1 MDEPESGTAPVRP
14 RPKGKPATSRKGARP
29 SQPKG
34 NGAARAKKKKR
45 KRYSPFM
52 RLVRGL
58 MLILSIAS
66 VVALIAT
73 AYAGN
78 VSPLKYGGLWGILPL
93 CFPGC
98 LCCYA
103 ALMALQVFWHWRGFV
118 IMSAGMLACAGPAL
132 DVCPLNVGFGE
143 RKAPE
148 GAETF
153 TLLSYNIHNFWETRD
168 SADSRIPNRG
178 LQYVLDS
185 GADIVCLQEADAIS
199 VSRSLNI
206 TAEQVQRLH
215 ALYPYVIISGSAQA
229 VLSKFPIEPIHLV
242 VSRSEFDDADL
253 AAYRVT
259 LPGGK
264 IVSLFNV
271 HLQSLALN
279 ENDRQLYRKLTDLE
293 KQDLTSVRVQLVEKL
308 RHANIERARQA
319 QALLRFIRH
328 YGGPDVLICGDF
340 NDVAT
345 CYTLR
350 TLAGA
355 GFKEVYP
362 EVGFGPIITYNSG
375 RFYFG
380 IDHVLYR
387 GDFKP
392 LSLTKG
398 TLRASDHYPLTVRFA
413 TGGGR

>member
-1 MDEPESGTAPVRP
+1 
-14 RPKGKPATSRKGARP
+14 
-29 SQPKG
+29 
-34 NGAARAKKKKR
+34 
-45 KRYSPFM
+45 M

-73 AYAGN
+73 AYSGN
-78 VSPLKYGGLWGILPL
+78 VSPLKYGCLWGILPL

-206 TAEQVQRLH
+206 TACL
-215 ALYPYVIISGSAQA
+215 LY
-229 VLSKFPIEPIHLV
+229 
-242 VSRSEFDDADL
+242 
-253 AAYRVT
+253 
-259 LPGGK
+259 
-264 IVSLFNV
+264 
-271 HLQSLALN
+271 
-279 ENDRQLYRKLTDLE
+279 
-293 KQDLTSVRVQLVEKL
+293 TSPSPR
-308 RHANIERARQA
+308 
-319 QALLRFIRH
+319 
-328 YGGPDVLICGDF
+328 D
-340 NDVAT
+340 
-345 CYTLR
+345 
-350 TLAGA
+350 
-355 GFKEVYP
+355 
-362 EVGFGPIITYNSG
+362 S
-375 RFYFG
+375 
-380 IDHVLYR
+380 
-387 GDFKP
+387 
-392 LSLTKG
+392 
-398 TLRASDHYPLTVRFA
+398 
-413 TGGGR
+413 